1 MPVAAFGAIHLD
13 TIAHAGVP
21 ILRETSTPARLSAS
35 PGGVAANV
43 ARALA
48 RLGVATALAGNVGT
62 DAEGDAL
69 LTRLVLE
76 GIDVSAVRRSA
87 LPTGRYLALHDP
99 DGSLAAA
106 VVDGRITDA
115 LAPGSFLPPAP
126 TVERADL
133 WFLDANLPTSVIA
146 SLASAAG
153 PRRIAADAVS
163 QAKAAR
169 LTPVLF
175 RLDMLFC
182 NAAEAAAILGRD
194 KSYTDRTGPDE
205 TNAEG
210 LARALHGNGARAVI
224 LSQGAEPVVLA
235 TDGKVVRIPT
245 RKTPVV
251 DVTGAGDA
259 LIAGTLAGLE
269 FGLPLAAAVNAGVNA
284 AALTLSQAGAVAD
297 ALSWP
302 AIAPAPQ

>member
-21 ILRETSTPARLSAS
+21 ILRETSTPAHLSAS

-48 RLGVATALAGNVGT
+48 RLGVTTALAGNVGT

-69 LTRLVLE
+69 LARLVME
-76 GIDVSAVRRSA
+76 GVDVSAVQRSA

-115 LAPGSFLPPAP
+115 LGAGSFLPPAP
-126 TVERADL
+126 AVERADL
-133 WFLDANLPTSVIA
+133 WFLDANLPASAIA
-146 SLASAAG
+146 ALASKAG
-153 PRRIAADAVS
+153 PRRLAADAVS
-163 QAKAAR
+163 RAKAAR
-169 LTPVLF
+169 LAPVLS

-182 NAAEAAAILGRD
+182 NAAEAAAILACEGSD
-194 KSYTDRTGPDE
+194 KDRPDTE
-205 TNAEG
+205 E
-210 LARALHGNGARAVI
+210 LARRLNGEGARTVV
-224 LSQGAEPVVLA
+224 LSQGNGPLILAIEGNVTRLPVRSA
-235 TDGKVVRIPT
+235 
-245 RKTPVV
+245 PVV

-269 FGLPLAAAVNAGVNA
+269 FGLSVAEAVQAGLNA
-284 AALTLSQAGAVAD
+284 AALTLAQAGAVAET
-297 ALSWP
+297 LSWP
-302 AIAPAPQ
+302 AVAPPRE

>member
-21 ILRETSTPARLSAS
+21 ILRETSTPAHLSAS

-69 LTRLVLE
+69 LARLVLE

-126 TVERADL
+126 TVERAGL
-133 WFLDANLPTSVIA
+133 WFLDANLPANAIA
-146 SLASAAG
+146 VLASKAG
-153 PRRIAADAVS
+153 SRRLAADAVS
-163 QAKAAR
+163 RAKAAR
-169 LTPVLF
+169 LAPVLS
-175 RLDMLFC
+175 RLDILFC
-182 NAAEAAAILGRD
+182 NAAEAAAILACEGAD
-194 KSYTDRTGPDE
+194 NDGPDGE
-205 TNAEG
+205 D
-210 LARALHGNGARAVI
+210 LARRLNGEGARTVI
-224 LSQGAEPVVLA
+224 LSQGDRPLILAIEGNLTRLPVR
-235 TDGKVVRIPT
+235 D
-245 RKTPVV
+245 TPVV

-259 LIAGTLAGLE
+259 LIAGTLAGME
-269 FGLPLAAAVNAGVNA
+269 FGLSVVEAVQAGLNA
-284 AALTLSQAGAVAD
+284 AALTLAQAGAVAET
-297 ALSWP
+297 LSWP
-302 AIAPAPQ
+302 AIAPRRE